1 MSENRGDAAGYL
13 GWFFLGALVG
23 AGVAFI
29 LAPKTGEETRELLKE
44 KGSEWA
50 KRAQEVTSQAL
61 QIHGAA
67 GYGRS
72 LPLER
77 MVRDA
82 RMFAIGGGTLEMMR
96 NLIADHVLPSRADWR
111 RP

>member
-50 KRAQEVTSQAL
+50 KRAQEV
-61 QIHGAA
+61 AA
-67 GYGRS
+67 DIQVRAGDLFDGGRE
-72 LPLER
+72 LVEEQTER
-77 MVRDA
+77 LASAFEAGRRAMKEE
-82 RMFAIGGGTLEMMR
+82 IGKGRHDG
-96 NLIADHVLPSRADWR
+96 
-111 RP
+111 